1 MFNKGPKAI
10 FSYIRFLNFPRM
22 SKMELK
28 KRLLE
33 VCITRQQKTAAE
45 LQHEVDETL
54 RLSNEYGAPK
64 DRYDPFRTKLMNQNN
79 LFAQQLGQ
87 ANTLLVTLQ
96 KIPLDKEITT
106 VEFGAVV
113 VTNKQKIFVSVGL
126 GKIELD
132 GEFYYAVSPQ
142 VPIFQAMR
150 GKKAG
155 DTFTFNGQT
164 FEIKEVF

>member
-1 MFNKGPKAI
+1 MNKLA
-10 FSYIRFLNFPRM
+10 
-22 SKMELK
+22 LK

-33 VCITRQQKTAAE
+33 VCITRQQEAAAD

-64 DRYDPFRTKLMNQNN
+64 DRYDPYRTKLMNQNN
-79 LFAQQLGQ
+79 LFAQQLQQ
-87 ANTLLVTLQ
+87 ANTRLVTLQ
-96 KIPLDKEITT
+96 KISVDKEITT

-113 VTNKQKIFVSVGL
+113 ITNKQKLFVSVGM
-126 GKIELD
+126 GKIMLD
-132 GEFYYAVSPQ
+132 GETYYAISPK
-142 VPIFQAMR
+142 VPIFDAMR

>member
-1 MFNKGPKAI
+1 MD
-10 FSYIRFLNFPRM
+10 
-22 SKMELK
+22 LK

-33 VCITRQQKTAAE
+33 VCINRQQETAAE

-79 LFAQQLGQ
+79 LFAKQLSQ

-96 KIPLDKEITT
+96 KIPVDREITT
-106 VEFGAVV
+106 VEFGAIVI
-113 VTNKQKIFVSVGL
+113 TNKQKLFVSVGM
-126 GKIELD
+126 GKIMLD
-132 GEFYYAVSPQ
+132 GETFYAISPQ

-155 DTFTFNGQT
+155 DTFIFNGQT
-164 FEIKEVF
+164 FEIKDVF

>member
-1 MFNKGPKAI
+1 MNKLA
-10 FSYIRFLNFPRM
+10 
-22 SKMELK
+22 LK

-33 VCITRQQKTAAE
+33 VCITRQQEAAAD

-64 DRYDPFRTKLMNQNN
+64 DRYDPYRTKLMNQNN
-79 LFAQQLGQ
+79 LFAQQLQQ
-87 ANTLLVTLQ
+87 ANTRLVTLQ
-96 KIPLDKEITT
+96 KISVDKEITT

-113 VTNKQKIFVSVGL
+113 ITNKQKLFVSVGM
-126 GKIELD
+126 GKIMLD
-132 GEFYYAVSPQ
+132 GETYYAISPK
-142 VPIFQAMR
+142 VPIFDAMR

-155 DTFTFNGQT
+155 DTFVFNGQT

>member
-1 MFNKGPKAI
+1 MT
-10 FSYIRFLNFPRM
+10 RTD
-22 SKMELK
+22 LK
-28 KRLLE
+28 KQLLE
-33 VCITRQQKTAAE
+33 VCIARQQKTAAE

-64 DRYDPFRTKLMNQNN
+64 DRYDPYRTKLMNQNN
-79 LFAQQLGQ
+79 LYAQQLKQ

-96 KIPLDKEITT
+96 KIPLDKEIHT

-113 VTNKQKIFVSVGL
+113 ITDKQKLFISVGL
-126 GKIELD
+126 GKVELA
-132 GEFYYAVSPQ
+132 GETYYAISPR
-142 VPIFQAMR
+142 VPIFEAMR

-164 FEIKEVF
+164 FQIKDVF

>member
-1 MFNKGPKAI
+1 
-10 FSYIRFLNFPRM
+10 M

-33 VCITRQQKTAAE
+33 VCINRQQETAAE

-79 LFAQQLGQ
+79 LFAQQLQQ

-96 KIPLDKEITT
+96 KISTDKEIGT
-106 VEFGAVV
+106 VEFGAIVI
-113 VTNKQKIFVSVGL
+113 TNKQKIFVSVGL
-126 GKIELD
+126 GKIMLD
-132 GEFYYAVSPQ
+132 RETYYAISPQ

-164 FEIKEVF
+164 FEIKDVF

>member
-1 MFNKGPKAI
+1 MD
-10 FSYIRFLNFPRM
+10 
-22 SKMELK
+22 LK

-33 VCITRQQKTAAE
+33 VCIARQQKTAAE

-64 DRYDPFRTKLMNQNN
+64 DRYDPYRTKLMNQNN
-79 LFAQQLGQ
+79 LYAQQLKQ

-96 KIPLDKEITT
+96 KIQTDKEIKV

-113 VTNKQKIFVSVGL
+113 ITSKQKIFVSVGM
-126 GKIELD
+126 GKVELD
-132 GEFYYAVSPQ
+132 GDIYDAVSPQ

-155 DTFTFNGQT
+155 DTFTFNGQV
-164 FEIKEVF
+164 FEILDVF

>member
-1 MFNKGPKAI
+1 
-10 FSYIRFLNFPRM
+10 M
-22 SKMELK
+22 SKLELK
-28 KRLLE
+28 KRLLK
-33 VCITRQQKTAAE
+33 VCIARQQETAAE

-79 LFAQQLGQ
+79 LFAQQLSQ

-96 KIPLDKEITT
+96 KIPLDEEITNI
-106 VEFGAVV
+106 EFGAVV

-132 GEFYYAVSPQ
+132 GVFYYAVSPQ

-155 DTFTFNGQT
+155 DTFTFNSQV
-164 FEIKEVF
+164 FEIKDVF

>member
-1 MFNKGPKAI
+1 
-10 FSYIRFLNFPRM
+10 M

-33 VCITRQQKTAAE
+33 VCIARQQKTAAE

-79 LFAQQLGQ
+79 LFAQQLSQ

-106 VEFGAVV
+106 VEFGAIVI
-113 VTNKQKIFVSVGL
+113 TNKQKIFVSVGL
-126 GKIELD
+126 GKIMLD
-132 GEFYYAVSPQ
+132 GEAYYAVSPK
-142 VPIFQAMR
+142 VPIFGAIR

-164 FEIKEVF
+164 LEIKEVF

>member
-1 MFNKGPKAI
+1 
-10 FSYIRFLNFPRM
+10 M
-22 SKMELK
+22 SKIELK

-33 VCITRQQKTAAE
+33 VCITRQQEAAAE

-79 LFAQQLGQ
+79 LFAQQLNQ

-96 KIPLDKEITT
+96 KIPLDKEIGT
-106 VEFGAVV
+106 VEFGAIVI
-113 VTNKQKIFVSVGL
+113 TNKQKLFVSAGL
-126 GKIELD
+126 GKVVSD
-132 GEFYYAVSPQ
+132 GETFYAISPQ

-164 FEIKEVF
+164 FEIKDVF

>member
-1 MFNKGPKAI
+1 
-10 FSYIRFLNFPRM
+10 M
-22 SKMELK
+22 SKIELK
-28 KRLLE
+28 KRLVE
-33 VCITRQQKTAAE
+33 VCINRQQETAAE

-64 DRYDPFRTKLMNQNN
+64 DRYDPYRTKLMNQNN
-79 LFAQQLGQ
+79 LFAQQLSQ

-96 KIPLDKEITT
+96 NIPLDKEITT
-106 VEFGAVV
+106 VEFGAIVI
-113 VTNKQKIFVSVGL
+113 TNKQKIFVSVGL
-126 GKIELD
+126 GKVVLE
-132 GEFYYAVSPQ
+132 GETFYAISPQ

-164 FEIKEVF
+164 FQVKDVF

>member
-1 MFNKGPKAI
+1 MNKTD
-10 FSYIRFLNFPRM
+10 
-22 SKMELK
+22 LK

-33 VCITRQQKTAAE
+33 VCINRQQETAAE

-79 LFAQQLGQ
+79 LFAKQLSQ

-96 KIPLDKEITT
+96 KIPVDREITT
-106 VEFGAVV
+106 VEFGAIVI
-113 VTNKQKIFVSVGL
+113 TNKQKLFVSVGM
-126 GKIELD
+126 GKIILD
-132 GEFYYAVSPQ
+132 GETFYAISPQ

-155 DTFTFNGQT
+155 DPFIFNGQT
-164 FEIKEVF
+164 FEIKYVF

>member
-1 MFNKGPKAI
+1 
-10 FSYIRFLNFPRM
+10 M
-22 SKMELK
+22 SKIELK
-28 KRLLE
+28 KRLLK
-33 VCITRQQKTAAE
+33 VCINRQQETAAE

-79 LFAQQLGQ
+79 LFAKQLSQ

-106 VEFGAVV
+106 VEFGAIV
-113 VTNKQKIFVSVGL
+113 VTNKQKIFVSAGL
-126 GKIELD
+126 GKVVLE
-132 GEFYYAVSPQ
+132 GETFYAISPQ

-164 FEIKEVF
+164 FEIKDVF

>member
-1 MFNKGPKAI
+1 
-10 FSYIRFLNFPRM
+10 M
-22 SKMELK
+22 SKIELK
-28 KRLLE
+28 KRLVE
-33 VCITRQQKTAAE
+33 VCINRQQETAAE

-79 LFAQQLGQ
+79 LFAKQLSQ

-106 VEFGAVV
+106 VEFGAIV

-132 GEFYYAVSPQ
+132 GDFYYAVSPQ

>member
-1 MFNKGPKAI
+1 
-10 FSYIRFLNFPRM
+10 M
-22 SKMELK
+22 SKIALK

-33 VCITRQQKTAAE
+33 VCITRQQEAAAE

-79 LFAQQLGQ
+79 LFAQQLNQ

-96 KIPLDKEITT
+96 KIPLDKEIDT
-106 VEFGAVV
+106 VEFGAIVI
-113 VTNKQKIFVSVGL
+113 TNKQKIFVSVGL
-126 GKIELD
+126 GKVVSD
-132 GEFYYAVSPQ
+132 GETFYAISPQ

-155 DTFTFNGQT
+155 DTFTFNGQV
-164 FEIKEVF
+164 FEIKDVF

>member
-1 MFNKGPKAI
+1 MD
-10 FSYIRFLNFPRM
+10 
-22 SKMELK
+22 LK

-33 VCITRQQKTAAE
+33 VCIARQQKTAAE

-64 DRYDPFRTKLMNQNN
+64 DRYDPYRTKLMNQNN
-79 LFAQQLGQ
+79 LYAQQLKQ

-96 KIPLDKEITT
+96 KIQTDKEIKV

-113 VTNKQKIFVSVGL
+113 ITSKQKIFVSVGM
-126 GKIELD
+126 GKVELD
-132 GEFYYAVSPQ
+132 GDIYYAVSPQ

-155 DTFTFNGQT
+155 DTFTFNGQV
-164 FEIKEVF
+164 FEILDVF

>member
-1 MFNKGPKAI
+1 
-10 FSYIRFLNFPRM
+10 M

-33 VCITRQQKTAAE
+33 VCITRQQETAAE

-64 DRYDPFRTKLMNQNN
+64 DRYDPYRTKLMNQNN
-79 LFAQQLGQ
+79 LFAQQLSQ

-106 VEFGAVV
+106 VEFGAIVI
-113 VTNKQKIFVSVGL
+113 TNKQKIFVSVGL
-126 GKIELD
+126 GKIMLD
-132 GEFYYAVSPQ
+132 GEAYYAISPK
-142 VPIFQAMR
+142 VPFFQAMR

-155 DTFTFNGQT
+155 DTFTFNSQV
-164 FEIKEVF
+164 FEIKDVF

>member
-1 MFNKGPKAI
+1 MNK
-10 FSYIRFLNFPRM
+10 M
-22 SKMELK
+22 DLK
-28 KRLLE
+28 KRLLQ
-33 VCITRQQKTAAE
+33 VCIFRQQKTAAE

-64 DRYDPFRTKLMNQNN
+64 DRYDPYRTKLMNQNN
-79 LFAQQLGQ
+79 LYAQQLKQ

-96 KIPLDKEITT
+96 KIQTDKEIKV

-113 VTNKQKIFVSVGL
+113 ITSKQKIFVSVGM
-126 GKIELD
+126 GKVELD
-132 GEFYYAVSPQ
+132 GDIYYAVSPQ

-164 FEIKEVF
+164 IEIIDVS

>member
-1 MFNKGPKAI
+1 MNKTD
-10 FSYIRFLNFPRM
+10 
-22 SKMELK
+22 LK
-28 KRLLE
+28 KRLVE
-33 VCITRQQKTAAE
+33 VCIARQQKTAAE

-79 LFAQQLGQ
+79 LFAKQLSQ

-113 VTNKQKIFVSVGL
+113 VTNKQKIFVSAGL
-126 GKIELD
+126 GKVVSE
-132 GEFYYAVSPQ
+132 GETFYAISPQ

-164 FEIKEVF
+164 FEILDVF

>member
-1 MFNKGPKAI
+1 
-10 FSYIRFLNFPRM
+10 M

-28 KRLLE
+28 KRLLK
-33 VCITRQQKTAAE
+33 VCITHQQETAAE

-79 LFAQQLGQ
+79 LFARQLSQ

-132 GEFYYAVSPQ
+132 GELYYAVSPQ

-155 DTFTFNGQT
+155 DTFTFNGQS